1 MSWIKRNLFF
11 VVFSATALV
20 LVGLAGYYA
29 WSKYTANSVAWD
41 NLSNDYEKLKRLNSA
56 PILPGDGKINN
67 VELANNQ
74 RAQLLTFIKS
84 TRPYF
89 QHIQPIPNMP
99 AVSDQDFSTALGMT
113 LNHLQRDATNNSVV
127 LTVPNYSFSFQ
138 AEQNKVSFAAGGL
151 APLSVQLG
159 DIKAICEVLFNAK
172 VNSIDNI
179 RRERASPDD
188 SAGPQSDF
196 LVDKSVTNDLA
207 IITPYEITFKSFTT
221 ELAAVLSGFASSP
234 YGMVVKSINVK
245 SAPSAPPEQTPGPG
259 VAYVAQPQPSYYPQ
273 RGRMEGDAQAA
284 FNSRYGI
291 GGGGGDGGYSSRYGG
306 GGANG
311 VGIPYR
317 PLQAGQGYAPAYP
330 QPTYA
335 AQQPYAS
342 GAAAVN
348 KGGLTT
354 LLDEKQLEITID
366 LALIKLLPPKNAR

>member
-20 LVGLAGYYA
+20 LVGLAGFYA
-29 WSKYTANSVAWD
+29 WSKYTANTTAWD
-41 NLSNDYEKLKRLNSA
+41 NLSNDYEELKRLNSA

-67 VELANNQ
+67 VELANSQ
-74 RAQLLTFIKS
+74 RTQLLTFIKA

-89 QHIQPIPNMP
+89 EHIQPIPNMP
-99 AVSDQDFSTALGMT
+99 TVSDQDFSTALGMT
-113 LNHLQRDATNNSVV
+113 LNRLQRDATNNSVV

-138 AEQNKVSFAAGGL
+138 AEQNKVSFTAGGL

-172 VNSIDNI
+172 VNSLDNI

-188 SAGPQSDF
+188 SGGPQSDF

-207 IITPYEITFKSFTT
+207 IITPYEVTFKSFTT

-245 SAPSAPPEQTPGPG
+245 SAPSAPAEQTPAPG
-259 VAYVAQPQPSYYPQ
+259 MQYAQPPPRYYPQ
-273 RGRMEGDAQAA
+273 GGRTEVDAQAA

-291 GGGGGDGGYSSRYGG
+291 GGGGGGDGGRYGGG

-311 VGIPYR
+311 GIAYR
-317 PLQAGQGYAPAYP
+317 PLQTGQGYAPAYP

-335 AQQPYAS
+335 PQQPYAS